1 MKIRLEKPAVNILK
15 LTGGKNEKARRG
27 ALHEKLPSD
36 LYFVYRKYWMEIKI
50 TEYVIWKQ
58 EAFYITEMLLNIYN
72 VQKTGVTSD
81 F

>member
-1 MKIRLEKPAVNILK
+1 
-15 LTGGKNEKARRG
+15 
-27 ALHEKLPSD
+27 
-36 LYFVYRKYWMEIKI
+36 MEIKI

-58 EAFYITEMLLNIYN
+58 EAFYITEMLLRIYN

>member
-1 MKIRLEKPAVNILK
+1 
-15 LTGGKNEKARRG
+15 
-27 ALHEKLPSD
+27 
-36 LYFVYRKYWMEIKI
+36 MEIKI

-58 EAFYITEMLLNIYN
+58 EAFYITEMQLHIYN